1 MESAPGARPKLSYGH
16 GAGGPP
22 LLGCT
27 IGEALD
33 RTASAHADRL
43 ALIARHQRLRYTYQE
58 FLAQVELAAR
68 GFLRLG
74 TQKGDRVGVWATNYA
89 EWVITQFAT
98 AKIGAILV
106 TINPAYRAAELEYAL
121 AQSECS
127 TLVLIQGFRD
137 CDYVETLASLCPEAG
152 TSRPGDLHSQK
163 LSHLKNLIL
172 IGGPAPHSVFGLNR
186 FGWADL
192 IEMGRSVPLEALRER
207 EAALDFDDPIN
218 IQYTSGTTGFPKGAM
233 LATTTL

>member
-33 RTASAHADRL
+33 RTASAHPDRL
-43 ALIARHQRLRYTYQE
+43 ALIARHQRLRYTYRE

-127 TLVLIQGFRD
+127 TLVLSQGFRD
-137 CDYVETLASLCPEAG
+137 CDYVERSEEHTSELQSLAYLVCRLLLE
-152 TSRPGDLHSQK
+152 K
-163 LSHLKNLIL
+163 KKKKKN
-172 IGGPAPHSVFGLNR
+172 S
-186 FGWADL
+186 
-192 IEMGRSVPLEALRER
+192 
-207 EAALDFDDPIN
+207 
-218 IQYTSGTTGFPKGAM
+218 K
-233 LATTTL
+233 